1 MRLLFT
7 IPHYFRSK
15 GSDEPSQARL
25 RGTHA
30 SVTGSPAGRVRALR
44 TTVMSLHQTFGP
56 SQAMIHHADRRAI
69 PANESTRHDVQVVVA
84 TNGNAHLMNEAALP
98 SELCD
103 HVSVD
108 GDPTRLGFACH
119 QLLRDRFGGYD
130 FYCFLE
136 DDLSLRDPWFFD
148 KLRWFHSH
156 VGDDNVLMPNRFERS
171 EEHRYKKCYLDGD
184 LALRVTE
191 PFQDTNESP
200 ELKYTVLGR
209 PLRMIRPLNPHSGCF
224 FLNTA
229 QMKHWAEQPYFE
241 NQEAGFVGPL
251 ESAATLGIMKTFR
264 IYKPARENASF
275 LEIEH
280 YGSRFIDLI
289 GKRV

>member
-1 MRLLFT
+1 MCRLTAIQPDSVLPATSYCEIVSGVTTSIAF
-7 IPHYFRSK
+7 SK
-15 GSDEPSQARL
+15 TTCHSVILGS
-25 RGTHA
+25 
-30 SVTGSPAGRVRALR
+30 
-44 TTVMSLHQTFGP
+44 
-56 SQAMIHHADRRAI
+56 
-69 PANESTRHDVQVVVA
+69 STSC
-84 TNGNAHLMNEAALP
+84 G
-98 SELCD
+98 
-103 HVSVD
+103 
-108 GDPTRLGFACH
+108 
-119 QLLRDRFGGYD
+119 
-130 FYCFLE
+130 
-136 DDLSLRDPWFFD
+136 
-148 KLRWFHSH
+148 WFHSN

-229 QMKHWAEQPYFE
+229 ERKHWAEQPYFE

-275 LEIEH
+275 LEIKH
-280 YGSRFIDLI
+280 HAVASST
-289 GKRV
+289 